1 MLALFWSPIAA
12 QQIALKCSALKQKLF
27 VIFMIVLMATNGV
40 RLLEKTQGP
49 KRWYLSTVSCR
60 QRIQIATTLKY
71 SLSSKAAGVP
81 ERSGVSSNGLLSI
94 RPYQDTLSVLDQEL
108 LTDVWT
114 SQNLGARMKS
124 FIRISYTLAG
134 PHFPSRQLDLC
145 NRLRALR
152 LQIWNMSGLLRP
164 RLGNGAV

>member
-1 MLALFWSPIAA
+1 MHIKITARYHFTFTGIYIIKKWKTTSVGGDVAK
-12 QQIALKCSALKQKLF
+12 LKPLY
-27 VIFMIVLMATNGV
+27 V
-40 RLLEKTQGP
+40 
-49 KRWYLSTVSCR
+49 VSWNV
-60 QRIQIATTLKY
+60 KY

-81 ERSGVSSNGLLSI
+81 ERSGVSSNRLLSI

-134 PHFPSRQLDLC
+134 PHFPSR
-145 NRLRALR
+145 
-152 LQIWNMSGLLRP
+152 
-164 RLGNGAV
+164 